1 MNESDAPEIEPSR
14 SPALRPVW
22 FLFHWLVKLVVLVV
36 LGVRAALRPRLVR
49 YGLLVLIVVG
59 VVGWRYFGAS
69 LPGLS
74 AAPLAVSGQTGSAT
88 VDLGHSTLPHSPVVD
103 RYIQAEANYDAAT
116 MWSLLSDDMKNSIQV
131 SGATGT
137 GLQQLQTAVD
147 TAKQQGRQYVG
158 ATYVGGIPLGGGDS
172 VYFYVLL
179 VWDPTGNGAIPY
191 IYLVGPD
198 SKIVSIQ

>member
-1 MNESDAPEIEPSR
+1 MNEPNSPELEPSR

-22 FLFHWLVKLVVLVV
+22 FLFHWLIKLFVLVV
-36 LGVRAALRPRLVR
+36 LGIRAVFRPRLVR
-49 YGLLVLIVVG
+49 YGVLVLVVVG
-59 VVGWRYFGAS
+59 IVGWRLFSPS
-69 LPGLS
+69 LPGLN
-74 AAPLAVSGQTGSAT
+74 AAPLAVASQTSGT
-88 VDLGHSTLPHSPVVD
+88 VADVGNSTLPSSPVVEQ
-103 RYIQAEANYDAAT
+103 YIQAEANYDAAT

-179 VWDPTGNGAIPY
+179 VRDPTGNGAIPY

-198 SKIVSIQ
+198 SKIASIQ